1 MTASLHIFA
10 VQNASVL
17 RALGPQMPDGGWNS
31 IPELAA
37 HLGRVPS
44 NLKRTLNTLEEES
57 FIAFNP
63 LTHGLTDKGRQQLVM
78 IDRAEGSSDEPGS
91 SQGAAGGGV
100 IFLTHAQI
108 FPDHANARRD
118 WDSDEAKDDLDNLRQ
133 DILQNGLLQNLV
145 VRGPDDMGGF
155 VKIENDAGESLPI
168 YVLVGGE
175 RRWRAIG
182 EAISDGDWE
191 AFTPIPCRLLETDDL
206 GHRLASLAENLQRR
220 NLNPIEKANAFEGLS
235 KCGLTNKEIADR
247 VSATAEHIQ
256 QHRRFLQL
264 DDTDQ
269 QRMTLSKDDP
279 RHLSVREA
287 RQKLAKKDEQEEAW
301 KPADHSPD
309 EQLLLAE
316 LTFAARDVNS
326 WLGSTFPIGA
336 DARSDA
342 TAMSLADQNIINLSL
357 EPAGWGTHIGHFTAS
372 FKGWNFS
379 EACRKAWPGLCADDR
394 DTRVAALRSIQQ
406 ELAGATAAPATYCTS
421 WLNQP
426 IELSA
431 EGQAIITAK
440 QAEQDAAA
448 QRQAQRKAEEDA
460 AMSRYADA
468 RRRHLDLLNAAASV
482 TPADMAQA
490 TVEAATA
497 IDRRL
502 PWTLLDDGN
511 VIDAKG
517 AEVETL
523 SNHWQL
529 SEPELLIQQ
538 MVVVAINSA
547 AGLPT
552 PPIKSAELHSQEQ
565 DPSDDDDGAESAE
578 DEAAA

>member
-1 MTASLHIFA
+1 MTASLNLLA
-10 VQNASVL
+10 VQNAPAL
-17 RALGPQMPDGGWNS
+17 RALRDRPDGGWPS
-31 IPELAA
+31 VTALAA
-37 HLGRVPS
+37 HLKRDNS
-44 NLKRTLNTLEEES
+44 NLTKTLNKLEDDGL
-57 FIAFNP
+57 IAFNP
-63 LTHGLTDKGRQQLVM
+63 LMHGLTEAGAAQLAM
-78 IDRAEGSSDEPGS
+78 IDRAENGAGDEPGS
-91 SQGAAGGGV
+91 SQDAAGGGV
-100 IFLTHAQI
+100 VFVRHAQI
-108 FPDHANARRD
+108 IADKDNARRD
-118 WDSDEAKDDLDNLRQ
+118 WESDEAKDELDGLRQ

-145 VRGPDDMGGF
+145 VRA
-155 VKIENDAGESLPI
+155 AGEVIPASLTVAQGGAFKAGLPL

-175 RRWRAIG
+175 RRWRAIE
-182 EAISDGDWE
+182 EAMFDGDWE
-191 AFTPIPCRLLETDDL
+191 EDRLIPCRLLETDDL
-206 GHRLASLAENLQRR
+206 GHRLAALAENLQRR
-220 NLNPIEKANAFEGLS
+220 NLNPIEKANAFDGLAQA
-235 KCGLTNKEIADR
+235 GLTNKEIAER
-247 VSATAEHIQ
+247 VSSTPEHVQ

-269 QRMTLSKDDP
+269 QRMVLPKDDP

-287 RQKLAKKDEQEEAW
+287 RQKLAKKEEQAEAW
-301 KPADHSPD
+301 KPTDHPPE

-336 DARSDA
+336 DARTDA
-342 TAMSLADQNIINLSL
+342 TAMSLADQNVINLSL
-357 EPAGWGTHIGHFTAS
+357 EPAGWGTNIGHFTAS
-372 FKGWNFS
+372 FKGWAFS
-379 EACRKAWPGLCADDR
+379 EACRKAWPSLCADDR
-394 DTRVAALRSIQQ
+394 DARVAALHAIQEQ
-406 ELAGATAAPATYCTS
+406 LAGQIAVPDVYHTA

-448 QRQAQRKAEEDA
+448 RRQAEQKAQEDA
-460 AMSRYADA
+460 ATSRYAEA
-468 RRRHLDLLNAAASV
+468 RQRHLYLLNAAA
-482 TPADMAQA
+482 TITAADMAQA

-497 IDRRL
+497 IDRNL

-511 VIDAKG
+511 VIDANG

-529 SEPELLIQQ
+529 SEPELLVQQ

-552 PPIKSAELHSQEQ
+552 PPIKSAELHSQEPEAP
-565 DPSDDDDGAESAE
+565 DTEAEEDGA
-578 DEAAA
+578 AA

>member
-1 MTASLHIFA
+1 MTAALNLLA
-10 VQNASVL
+10 VQNAPVL
-17 RALGPQMPDGGWNS
+17 RALRDRPEGGWPT
-31 IPELAA
+31 IADLAD
-37 HLGRVPS
+37 HLKRDRS
-44 NLKRTLNTLEEES
+44 NLSKTLNKLEDEKLA
-57 FIAFNP
+57 AFNP
-63 LTHGLTDKGRQQLVM
+63 LIHGLTDAGAEQLAM
-78 IDRAEGSSDEPGS
+78 IDRAERGGDDEPGS
-91 SQGAAGGGV
+91 PADAGGV
-100 IFLTHAQI
+100 IFLNHAQI

-118 WDSDEAKDDLDNLRQ
+118 WDSDEAKDELDALRQ

-145 VRGPDDMGGF
+145 VRADDFGG
-155 VKIENDAGESLPI
+155 VIKVETEEGTPVPT

-182 EAISDGDWE
+182 EAITDGDWE
-191 AFTPIPCRLLETDDL
+191 VDTPIPCRLLETDDL
-206 GHRLASLAENLQRR
+206 GHRLAALAENLQRR

-264 DDTDQ
+264 DETDQ

-301 KPADHSPD
+301 KPADQSPD

-379 EACRKAWPGLCADDR
+379 DACRKAWPGLCADDR
-394 DTRVAALRSIQQ
+394 DSRVAALHSIQQ
-406 ELAGATAAPATYCTS
+406 ELAGATAEPATYCTS
-421 WLNQP
+421 WLNHP

-448 QRQAQRKAEEDA
+448 QRQAERKAEEDA

-468 RRRHLDLLNAAASV
+468 RRRHLDLLNAAATI

-497 IDRRL
+497 IDRHL

-578 DEAAA
+578 DEADA